1 MYVCLCNRV
10 NDRQIKKLA
19 EAGVDSIEE
28 LQQRTTLG
36 NGCGCC
42 VMEAEELLTE
52 YRAMAC
58 CRLQKAPVAATPLS
72 LNPAV

>member
-10 NDRQIKKLA
+10 SDRHIKKLA
-19 EAGVDSIEE
+19 EAGVDTLEE

-36 NGCGCC
+36 QGCGCC
-42 VMEAEELLTE
+42 MMEAEELLGE
-52 YRAMAC
+52 YSASAGC
-58 CRLQKAPVAATPLS
+58 CQQKSASSLPLS